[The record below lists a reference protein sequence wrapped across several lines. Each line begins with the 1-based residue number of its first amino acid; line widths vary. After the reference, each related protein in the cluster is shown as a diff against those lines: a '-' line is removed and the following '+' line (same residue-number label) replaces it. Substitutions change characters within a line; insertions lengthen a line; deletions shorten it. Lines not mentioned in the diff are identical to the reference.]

1 MDRARILSK
10 LDEMGRHLDKIK
22 EIAPDDIEEYEE
34 EEVTRRAIE
43 RLLHISI
50 EAVIDVSYLLVKELR
65 LGLPTSEESYFD
77 KLSGKVLTPQMVEK
91 LKEMRRFRNVMVHRY
106 DKVDDIRVYYVVC
119 DRLGDL
125 YEFKEK
131 VPRVFEERGFLTGY
145 LVGDVGSKAVWVGG
159 G

>member
-22 EIAPDDIEEYEE
+22 EIAPDSLEEYEE
-34 EEVTRRAIE
+34 DEVIRRAIE

-50 EAVIDVSYLLVKELR
+50 ETVIDVSYLLVKELR

-106 DKVDDIRVYYVVC
+106 DKVDDIRVYYVVWN
-119 DRLGDL
+119 RLGDL
-125 YEFKEK
+125 YEFKEE
-131 VPRVFEERGFLTGY
+131 VLEFLRK
-145 LVGDVGSKAVWVGG
+145 GDF
-159 G
+159 